1 MHALKVE
8 DKDNTIYKGNIWAMV
23 EQKVWRCKMDKES
36 KDNDS
41 REESISNKQEQN
53 GIIEANISGKYISSK
68 CREEKYK

>member
-8 DKDNTIYKGNIWAMV
+8 DKDNMIYKGDIWVMV
-23 EQKVWRCKMDKES
+23 EQEMWRCKMDKES

-53 GIIEANISGKYISSK
+53 GNHGSEHI
-68 CREEKYK
+68 R

>member
-1 MHALKVE
+1 
-8 DKDNTIYKGNIWAMV
+8 
-23 EQKVWRCKMDKES
+23 MDKES